1 MSNRNELHA
10 KLCEL
15 LGSSHVYFQPPENV
29 KLIFP
34 CIIYNLDQFY
44 VRHADGFGYHDRD
57 RYSVTLISE
66 DPDWLLVRE
75 MVKLPLCSFNRFFTS
90 DNLNHWTYEIYI

>member
-44 VRHADGFGYHDRD
+44 KRHANGFGYHIRD
-57 RYSVTLISE
+57 RYAVTLVSK
-66 DPDWLLVRE
+66 DPDCPLVRE
-75 MVKLPLCSFNRFFTS
+75 IERLPLCSFSRFYTA
-90 DNLNHWTYEIYI
+90 DNLNHWAYEIYI